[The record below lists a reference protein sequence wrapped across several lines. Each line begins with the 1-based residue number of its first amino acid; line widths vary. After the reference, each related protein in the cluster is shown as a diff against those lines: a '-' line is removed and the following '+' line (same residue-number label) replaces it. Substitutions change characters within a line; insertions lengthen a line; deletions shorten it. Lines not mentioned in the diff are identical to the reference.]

1 MITYACAMM
10 NMLTS
15 HHETLMFD
23 FAGSRPDD
31 KKSEGAL
38 FLRFSGR
45 LEWTGR
51 FQVLAK
57 D

>member
-1 MITYACAMM
+1 MIDEHAYVITCLCHLM
-10 NMLTS
+10 S

-38 FLRFSGR
+38 EILWMAGVSWRHF
-45 LEWTGR
+45 
-51 FQVLAK
+51 K
-57 D
+57 C

>member
-1 MITYACAMM
+1 MM